1 MEWTEGTGAAVW
13 PQRRHS
19 MAERQHAVTHKHVAA
34 LSALKV
40 YPEHLPL
47 DGQCLH
53 EMTDMGLIRPIRDG
67 YKLTPRGE
75 ELLRAEVDRLR
86 HA

>member
-1 MEWTEGTGAAVW
+1 MEWTEGTAAVW

-19 MAERQHAVTHKHVAA
+19 MAERQSAVTHKHVAA

-47 DGQCLH
+47 DGQCLD
-53 EMTDMGLIRPIRDG
+53 EMVGMGLIRPVKDG

-75 ELLRAEVDRLR
+75 ELLQVEVERLR